1 MTIFRATNKD
11 HFSRLKISGL
21 LAASALMLTGCITVQ
36 APETE
41 TQSPTPSGTTFTAQ
55 PRETQEQATEEP
67 ETQPI
72 ENEQTVITQDVDYSI
87 SGGCQDSY
95 EQVGYYGI
103 FEEFND
109 DCYLIVEVYPPEP
122 SRFAELQFFDSTWTT
137 ESSGYTDSEGILYL
151 EVDQYCEDGYWCEGV
166 WEFRVAVAAEGSLP
180 ADRSITFELEFL
192 PY

>member
-1 MTIFRATNKD
+1 MSITRAFTKN
-11 HFSRLKISGL
+11 HFTGLKISGL
-21 LAASALMLTGCITVQ
+21 LAVSALMLTGCITVQ
-36 APETE
+36 VPAAE
-41 TQSPTPSGTTFTAQ
+41 TQTPTPSGTTFTAQ
-55 PRETQEQATEEP
+55 PRQTQEQATQESEAQP
-67 ETQPI
+67 VET
-72 ENEQTVITQDVDYSI
+72 EQDQLVQDVDYSI